1 MLIEIYKSLLQFFGK
16 QYWWPAETKD
26 EIIIGAILTQ
36 NTSWQNV
43 EKAIFNLKKEGF
55 CNLCKIRDVP
65 LEYIQQ
71 LIKPA
76 GFYKQKSVY
85 LKEIA
90 KFFANFDENT
100 TDTLQFRKMLLNVK
114 GIGLETADSIL
125 LYAFSR
131 PVFVID
137 AYTIRFLKRKKLFDS
152 SKYEEVQSFFMQNLP
167 KDVEL
172 FKEYHALIVKL
183 AKTYCRKNP
192 NCTECPIKCA

>member
-1 MLIEIYKSLLQFFGK
+1 MLIEIYKKLLQFFGR

-36 NTSWQNV
+36 NTNWQNV
-43 EKAIFNLKKEGF
+43 EKAIINLKKEG
-55 CNLCKIRDVP
+55 LCALGKLRKISLDD
-65 LEYIQQ
+65 IQR

-76 GFYKQKSVY
+76 GFYKQKSIY

-90 KFFANFDENT
+90 MFFENFDENT
-100 TDTLQFRKMLLNVK
+100 ETTLFRKKLLKVK
-114 GIGLETADSIL
+114 GIGFETADSIL

-131 PVFVID
+131 PVFVVD
-137 AYTIRFLKRKKLFDS
+137 AYTVRFVSRRKLFNS
-152 SKYEEVQSFFMQNLP
+152 TKYNEVQSFFMKNLP
-167 KDVEL
+167 VDVEL

-192 NCTECPIKCA
+192 TCRVCPLRCE